1 VAYLEGDN
9 QALFYCLNE
18 PEIWPNKEKMYGIVI
33 DQQSLVHLFAIL
45 SFKRGKNAERL
56 IMTKTVII
64 RYRNHESN
72 MKTLIGYLYVHHVL
86 I

>member
-1 VAYLEGDN
+1 
-9 QALFYCLNE
+9 
-18 PEIWPNKEKMYGIVI
+18 MYGIVI

-72 MKTLIGYLYVHHVL
+72 MKTLIGYLYVHPS
-86 I
+86 IIKK